1 MAFLLFLENLMVTKF
16 ARLNLKLKADCATK
30 ENIEKWQQILT
41 DAALNGCAD
50 DAEVFYVES
59 KQMMG
64 VSIAYD
70 DEMTLLEAGV
80 ALGFCQR
87 SYQEAEGNI
96 FEYSSLALYSAN
108 GTVIESTYE
117 A

>member
-1 MAFLLFLENLMVTKF
+1 MSTQY
-16 ARLNLKLKADCATK
+16 ARLNLKLKADCATE
-30 ENIEKWQQILT
+30 ENIEKWQQILN
-41 DAALNGCAD
+41 DAALNGLAD
-50 DAEVFYVES
+50 DVEVFYVES

-64 VSIAYD
+64 VSIPFED
-70 DEMTLLEAGV
+70 QMTLLEAGV

-87 SYQEAEGNI
+87 SYQDAEVNI
-96 FEYSSLALYSAN
+96 FEYSSLALYEAD